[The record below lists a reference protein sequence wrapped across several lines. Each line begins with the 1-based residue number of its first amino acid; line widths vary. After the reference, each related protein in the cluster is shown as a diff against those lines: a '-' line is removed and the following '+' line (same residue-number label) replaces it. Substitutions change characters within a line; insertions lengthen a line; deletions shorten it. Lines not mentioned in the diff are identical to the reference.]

1 MLLDLRERG
10 VVGGSEGLEVWVRKL
25 FLIQR
30 LRWLWLDLPWWE
42 NERQGLC
49 VPLQPPLM
57 QKRRPSGMRIK
68 ALKLTLSLMC
78 FAPVLRCQSIS
89 QSHFSCRQHE
99 RLGDPSRNTE
109 DVRWVQRYFF
119 VHFWGF
125 VTVFLGWTALRFL
138 DDFMR
143 GRIHLVFLFF
153 FRFRSSIFNK
163 MSSLARK

>member
-89 QSHFSCRQHE
+89 QSHFSCHQHE

-119 VHFWGF
+119 CTFLRLCDCFFGVDSFAVSGWFYAWKDTSVFF
-125 VTVFLGWTALRFL
+125 V
-138 DDFMR
+138 
-143 GRIHLVFLFF
+143 FF
-153 FRFRSSIFNK
+153 QIPLLYFQQNE
-163 MSSLARK
+163 